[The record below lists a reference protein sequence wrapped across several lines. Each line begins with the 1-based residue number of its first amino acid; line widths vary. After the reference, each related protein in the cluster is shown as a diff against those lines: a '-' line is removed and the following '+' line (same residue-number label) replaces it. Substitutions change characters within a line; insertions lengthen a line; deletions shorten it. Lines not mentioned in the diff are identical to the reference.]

1 MTQSML
7 LAKFPSK
14 DFDFKKYPVTSLPE
28 LLKNYISKFDKSN
41 RVIYFSSFGKGLLP
55 VVMLNL
61 DGYHI
66 DFELIE
72 NMDKIDLSRYNIIIT
87 LNDIQ
92 ESFLIKNQNPAYC
105 SYDALKIENKDIL
118 MKSTCTLSP
127 EFYNAKGF
135 VLIDEFN
142 KEIYNER
149 LIGQKINVE
158 IDDDTDYYKIY
169 ENRNN
174 PIIK

>member
-1 MTQSML
+1 M
-7 LAKFPSK
+7 
-14 DFDFKKYPVTSLPE
+14 
-28 LLKNYISKFDKSN
+28 
-41 RVIYFSSFGKGLLP
+41 
-55 VVMLNL
+55 
-61 DGYHI
+61 
-66 DFELIE
+66 
-72 NMDKIDLSRYNIIIT
+72 
-87 LNDIQ
+87 
-92 ESFLIKNQNPAYC
+92 
-105 SYDALKIENKDIL
+105 DALKIENKDIL

-142 KEIYNER
+142 KKIYNER

>member
-1 MTQSML
+1 
-7 LAKFPSK
+7 
-14 DFDFKKYPVTSLPE
+14 
-28 LLKNYISKFDKSN
+28 
-41 RVIYFSSFGKGLLP
+41 
-55 VVMLNL
+55 
-61 DGYHI
+61 
-66 DFELIE
+66 
-72 NMDKIDLSRYNIIIT
+72 MDKIDLSRYNIIIT

-118 MKSTCTLSP
+118 MKSTCKLSP

-142 KEIYNER
+142 KKIYNER